1 MLKKINKAAIIRK
14 KQHRVDVEFARA
26 CILQMIAE
34 TREEYWRHAVALDEL
49 TVRVQNWKP

>member
-14 KQHRVDVEFARA
+14 KQHRVDVEVART